1 MFKSKKTIIISA
13 LAVVLVAA
21 LAVGAYFLYD
31 RLKPQAQ
38 EGEKTVTVMVVKD
51 GQTLQNK
58 SYNTDAEYLEG
69 VLKENDIA
77 EFSIGQYGAYIES
90 VCGIKADST
99 QEFWAIYLNGE
110 MAQYGA
116 SELPVNDGETY
127 ELRLEKFW

>member
-1 MFKSKKTIIISA
+1 MFKSKKTILLSV

-51 GQTLQNK
+51 GQTLQKK
-58 SYNTDAEYLEG
+58 SYNTDAKYLEG

-77 EFSIGQYGAYIES
+77 EFSIGQYGAYIDS

-110 MAQYGA
+110 MTQYGA
-116 SELPVNDGETY
+116 SEQPVKDGETY